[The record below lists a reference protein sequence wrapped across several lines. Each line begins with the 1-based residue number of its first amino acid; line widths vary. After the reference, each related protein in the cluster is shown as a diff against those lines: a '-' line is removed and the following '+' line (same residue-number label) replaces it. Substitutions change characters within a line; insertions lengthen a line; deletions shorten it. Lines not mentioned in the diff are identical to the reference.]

1 MLIKRFL
8 SPNDL
13 YEEMLIIKVLSL
25 QSDRPDAFNATLSH
39 CVESYMNAATANKTV
54 GDHFRTL
61 FIIAAGFFS
70 FILIDRIYTVIV
82 GFL

>member
-1 MLIKRFL
+1 
-8 SPNDL
+8 
-13 YEEMLIIKVLSL
+13 
-25 QSDRPDAFNATLSH
+25 
-39 CVESYMNAATANKTV
+39 MNAATANKTV